1 MKHYIIKIFFALA
14 IAISFAITIHSGILA
29 STCDVSGDASNVYNY
44 SSSAANC
51 PPTLSEF
58 ANVVAVVINAILA
71 ISVIVFFIVLV
82 VNGFNFITSLG
93 TPERIEQARK
103 GLLFSVLGFA
113 LVFFSFVFLNIII
126 SVTHLQGGITIQDG
140 NVKFN
145 LISSVTP
152 STVPSSINTD
162 TPTATS
168 P

>member
-1 MKHYIIKIFFALA
+1 MRNNILKPFFA
-14 IAISFAITIHSGILA
+14 IAIVILCAISIHSGVLA
-29 STCDVSGDASNVYNY
+29 STCDVSSDAGNVYNY
-44 SSSAANC
+44 TNSAANC

-82 VNGFNFITSLG
+82 VNGFNFITSFG
-93 TPERIEQARK
+93 TPEKIEQARK

-113 LVFFSFVFLNIII
+113 LVFLSFVFLNIII

-152 STVPSSINTD
+152 STDPSSINTD
-162 TPTATS
+162 TPTPTN